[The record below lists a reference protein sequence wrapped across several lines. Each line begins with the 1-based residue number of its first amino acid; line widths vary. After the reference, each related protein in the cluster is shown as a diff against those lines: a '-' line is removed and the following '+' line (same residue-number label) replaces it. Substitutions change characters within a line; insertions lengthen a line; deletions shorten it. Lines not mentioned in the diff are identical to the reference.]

1 MNQTNAKV
9 DLDDKGVKINELILK
24 KSSLTQSKEISSYIF
39 LSGLITKSVLDDM
52 VFFS

>member
-24 KSSLTQSKEISSYIF
+24 KIILN
-39 LSGLITKSVLDDM
+39 SVQGN
-52 VFFS
+52 